1 MSAPTKLFLDF
12 NSIDGRWKVLNKAES
27 CFGDGETPEQ
37 AIASARVVSDAT
49 IYANSDFKGIVDE
62 VLDIPVRDVTDLT
75 EDDEIYGIEELI
87 EAMAD
92 LGGFNVR
99 KVYKDNFFLGYTM
112 DVME

>member
-1 MSAPTKLFLDF
+1 MPSPTKLFLDF
-12 NSIDGRWKVLNKAES
+12 NSIDGRWKVLNKSEF

-62 VLDIPVRDVTDLT
+62 VLDIPVRDVDDLS

-87 EAMAD
+87 EVMAD

-112 DVME
+112 DVM

>member
-1 MSAPTKLFLDF
+1 MPSPTKLFLDF
-12 NSIDGRWKVLNKAES
+12 NSIDGRWKVLNSKEF

-62 VLDIPVRDVTDLT
+62 VLDIPVRDVDDLS

-87 EAMAD
+87 EVMAD

-112 DVME
+112 DVI

>member
-1 MSAPTKLFLDF
+1 MQ
-12 NSIDGRWKVLNKAES
+12 
-27 CFGDGETPEQ
+27 ETPEQ